1 MWPDI
6 PVPVVFAHRG
16 DSAHAPENTLAAF
29 TMAADKEAPA
39 IEFDVKL
46 SADGHVIVLHDQS
59 LERTT
64 DGSGDV
70 RNLPLAALR
79 ELDAG
84 ARFPGQFRGERIP
97 TLEEVFETVGKR
109 LYMNVELT
117 NYATPLDRLV
127 PKVVELVR
135 KFGLE
140 KRVLFS
146 SFFPHNLVKAAKLM
160 PDTPRG
166 LLVWAGRMGWWG
178 RAFGFRSDVYAALH
192 PHMSD
197 ISSGLVE
204 RVHAAGRR
212 VHAWT
217 VNAADDIKRL
227 TSLGV
232 DGLFTDDPALALELL
247 GRGT

>member
-6 PVPVVFAHRG
+6 PAPIVFAHRG

-29 TMAADKEAPA
+29 RMAADKGAPA

-46 SADGHVIVLHDQS
+46 SADGHVIVIHDQS
-59 LERTT
+59 VERTT
-64 DGSGDV
+64 DGRGDV

-79 ELDAG
+79 EMDAG
-84 ARFPGQFRGERIP
+84 GKVPGEFHGERIP

-117 NYATPLDRLV
+117 NYATPFDRLV
-127 PKVVELVR
+127 PSVVEMVR

-146 SFFPHNLVKAAKLM
+146 SFFPHNLLKAAKLL
-160 PDTPRG
+160 PDVPRG
-166 LLVWAGRMGWWG
+166 LLAWAGWMGWWG
-178 RAFGFRSDVYAALH
+178 RAFGFRSDVYGALH
-192 PHMSD
+192 PYLSD
-197 ISSGLVE
+197 VNPGLVE

-212 VHAWT
+212 VHVWT
-217 VNAADDIKRL
+217 VNASEDIKRL
-227 TSLGV
+227 VGSGV
-232 DGLFTDDPALALELL
+232 DGFFSDDPELALEVL
-247 GRGT
+247 GRGR

>member
-1 MWPDI
+1 MWLDI
-6 PVPVVFAHRG
+6 PAPIVFAHRG
-16 DSAHAPENTLAAF
+16 DSVHAPENTLAAF
-29 TMAADKEAPA
+29 TMAADKGAPA

-46 SADGHVIVLHDQS
+46 SEDGQVIVIHDQS

-64 DGSGDV
+64 NGSGDV

-84 ARFPGQFRGERIP
+84 VRFPREFRGEHIP

-127 PKVVELVR
+127 PKVVELVK

-146 SFFPHNLVKAAKLM
+146 SFFPHNLLKAAKLLSEV
-160 PDTPRG
+160 PRG
-166 LLVWAGRMGWWG
+166 LLTWAGWMGWWG
-178 RAFGFRSDVYAALH
+178 RAFGFRSDVYGALH
-192 PHMSD
+192 PYLSD
-197 ISSGLVE
+197 VNPGLVE

-212 VHAWT
+212 VNAWT

-227 TSLGV
+227 TGFGV
-232 DGLFTDDPALALELL
+232 NGLITDDPALALEVL
-247 GRGT
+247 GRGK

>member
-16 DSAHAPENTLAAF
+16 DCAHAPENTLAAF
-29 TMAADKEAPA
+29 TMAADKGAPA

-59 LERTT
+59 LDRTT
-64 DGSGDV
+64 DGNGDV

-135 KFGLE
+135 RFGLE

-146 SFFPHNLVKAAKLM
+146 SFFPHNLLKAAKLL
-160 PDTPRG
+160 PDAPRG
-166 LLVWAGRMGWWG
+166 LLAWAGWMGWWG

-192 PHMSD
+192 PHMRD
-197 ISSGLVE
+197 VSSGLVE
-204 RVHAAGRR
+204 CVHAAGRR

-247 GRGT
+247 GRGM